1 MSSSEQSA
9 MFAARRAAASI
20 DEGGGSG
27 PEIIGRSGSGEGLE
41 VSQRTAWAE
50 RGRDEIAQDAQRG
63 SGRPIGGKF
72 NFEVALT

>member
-27 PEIIGRSGSGEGLE
+27 PEIGRSGSGEGLE